1 MKFLL
6 IIIIHS
12 FTFSAFGQY
21 IPSYIESS
29 QGLNI
34 PDMEEGRTEIE
45 FADVNND
52 GNLDIICVG
61 DHGSPFFN
69 STEHGV
75 MVWLGDGAGNWSS
88 FQFGNFG
95 YGGVAVGDVN
105 NDGLMDVGYGIHH
118 NYSGVDLGDQLIEVA
133 LGDGTGT
140 FWSPWDDGLATNG
153 ETWGMFCTDFAD
165 VDNDG
170 DLDIGAN
177 SFGGGAGVHIYANN
191 LDGTWEQIYGFL
203 GGNSTDDFVFGDVNN
218 DGYPDF
224 AAAHQYGTIYL
235 NDNTGSFIQSDGN
248 LPSGSSIGRRGPDL
262 GDVDNDGTDELSY
275 INSNGGIEVWKWNDG
290 NNWISVSNGL
300 PTSGAFTFT
309 QLFDMNM
316 DGFLDLTAFADAL
329 VVMWLGDGTDNW
341 TEVVQ
346 INIPASPADAN
357 AFRIGGD
364 IDRNGFPDIGLVD
377 EESGFPFYRNHVRI
391 YKESSPADSLSITSL
406 YPGSSRRWNVNS
418 IQTIK
423 WISEVQSGDS
433 SWVKLEISL
442 NDTLG
447 PWQLITS
454 GLPNNGHH
462 QIVVPGW
469 MASQQSC
476 RIRYIVYTQS
486 DSAASITPEGFFII
500 GDPVDVEKDS
510 EQLPGNFFL
519 FQNYPNPFNPNTK
532 IKYRIPLSPPLLKG
546 ESEAGGFV
554 SLKIYDVLGNEI
566 ATLVNEEKPAG
577 SYEIEFSA
585 KDLPS
590 GIYFYQL
597 KADSFVDTKK
607 MLLLK

>member
-12 FTFSAFGQY
+12 FTFPAFAQY

-29 QGLNI
+29 QGLNT

-61 DHGSPFFN
+61 DHGSPFIN

-75 MVWLGDGAGNWSS
+75 MVWFGDGAGNWSS

-140 FWSPWDDGLATNG
+140 SWTPWDDGLATNG

-191 LDGTWEQIYGFL
+191 LDGTWEQVYGFL
-203 GGNSTDDFVFGDVNN
+203 GGSSTDDFVFGDVNN

-235 NDNTGSFIQSDGN
+235 NDSTGSFVQSDGN
-248 LPSGSSIGRRGPDL
+248 LPSGSSFGRRGPDL
-262 GDVDNDGTDELSY
+262 GDIDIDGTDEFSFV
-275 INSNGGIEVWKWNDG
+275 NSNGGIEVWKWNDG
-290 NNWISVSNGL
+290 NNWISISNGL
-300 PTSGAFTFT
+300 PTGGSFEFT

-329 VVMWLGDGTDNW
+329 VVMWLGDGTGNW
-341 TEVVQ
+341 TQAVQ
-346 INIPASPADAN
+346 FNIPASPADAN

-364 IDRNGFPDIGLVD
+364 VDRNGFPDIGLVD

-406 YPGSSRRWNVNS
+406 YPGPNRKWNVNS
-418 IQTIK
+418 VQTIK
-423 WISEVQSGDS
+423 WISEVPSGDS
-433 SWVKLEISL
+433 SWVKLEISI

-447 PWQLITS
+447 PWQLIEQD
-454 GLPNNGHH
+454 LPNSGHQ

-469 MASQQSC
+469 MASQQRC

-486 DSAASITPEGFFII
+486 DSAASITPVGFYII
-500 GDPVDVEKDS
+500 
-510 EQLPGNFFL
+510 
-519 FQNYPNPFNPNTK
+519 
-532 IKYRIPLSPPLLKG
+532 
-546 ESEAGGFV
+546 
-554 SLKIYDVLGNEI
+554 
-566 ATLVNEEKPAG
+566 
-577 SYEIEFSA
+577 
-585 KDLPS
+585 
-590 GIYFYQL
+590 
-597 KADSFVDTKK
+597 
-607 MLLLK
+607 

>member
-1 MKFLL
+1 MKYLL
-6 IIIIHS
+6 IIIIYS
-12 FTFSAFGQY
+12 FTFSAYAQY

-52 GNLDIICVG
+52 GNIDIICVG

-75 MVWLGDGAGNWSS
+75 MVWLSDGAGNWSS

-140 FWSPWDDGLATNG
+140 FWTPWDDGLASNG

-224 AAAHQYGTIYL
+224 AAAHQYGTVYL
-235 NDNTGSFIQSDGN
+235 NDSTGIFIQSDGN

-262 GDVDNDGTDELSY
+262 GDINNDGTDELSF
-275 INSNGGIEVWKWNDG
+275 INSNGGIEVWKWNEG
-290 NNWISVSNGL
+290 NNWISMSNGL
-300 PTSGAFTFT
+300 PTAGSFKFT

-316 DGFLDLTAFADAL
+316 DGFLDLSAFADAL
-329 VVMWLGDGTDNW
+329 VVMWLGDGTGNW
-341 TEVVQ
+341 TQAVQ
-346 INIPASPADAN
+346 ISIPASPADAN
-357 AFRIGGD
+357 AFRIDGD
-364 IDRNGFPDIGLVD
+364 VDRNGFPDIGLVD

-391 YKESSPADSLSITSL
+391 YKENSPADSLRITAL
-406 YPGSSRRWNVNS
+406 TPGSYRRWNILSVQF
-418 IQTIK
+418 IR
-423 WISEVQSGDS
+423 WISEVPAGDS

-442 NDTLG
+442 NDILG
-447 PWQLITS
+447 PWQLIAS
-454 GLPNNGHH
+454 HLPNNGNF
-462 QIVVPGW
+462 QWIIPDI
-469 MASQQSC
+469 MASANLC
-476 RIRYIVYTQS
+476 RIRYTVYTES
-486 DSAASITPEGFFII
+486 DSTLGITPAGFYISPDLVPV
-500 GDPVDVEKDS
+500 GDIDYDHPVEFS
-510 EQLPGNFFL
+510 LS
-519 FQNYPNPFNPNTK
+519 QNYPNPFNPSTK
-532 IKYRIPLSPPLLKG
+532 IKYALSSRQYATLK
-546 ESEAGGFV
+546 V
-554 SLKIYDVLGNEI
+554 YDILGNEI

-577 SYEIEFSA
+577 RYEVEF
-585 KDLPS
+585 DGTGLPS
-590 GIYFYQL
+590 GIYFYRLQ
-597 KADSFVDTKK
+597 ANDFVNTNK
-607 MLLLK
+607 MILLK

>member
-1 MKFLL
+1 
-6 IIIIHS
+6 
-12 FTFSAFGQY
+12 
-21 IPSYIESS
+21 
-29 QGLNI
+29 
-34 PDMEEGRTEIE
+34 MEEGRTEIE

-75 MVWLGDGAGNWSS
+75 MVWFGDGAGNWSS

-140 FWSPWDDGLATNG
+140 SWTPWDDGLATNG

-177 SFGGGAGVHIYANN
+177 SFGGGAGVHIYTNN
-191 LDGTWEQIYGFL
+191 LDGTWEQVYGFL
-203 GGNSTDDFVFGDVNN
+203 GGSSTDDFVFGDVNN

-235 NDNTGSFIQSDGN
+235 NDSTGSFVQSDGN
-248 LPSGSSIGRRGPDL
+248 LPSGSSFGRRGPDL
-262 GDVDNDGTDELSY
+262 GDIDNDGTDELSF
-275 INSNGGIEVWKWNDG
+275 INSNSGIEVWKWNDG
-290 NNWISVSNGL
+290 NNWISISNGL
-300 PTSGAFTFT
+300 PTGGSFEFT

-329 VVMWLGDGTDNW
+329 VSMWLGDGTGNW
-341 TEVVQ
+341 TQAVQ
-346 INIPASPADAN
+346 FNIPASPADAN

-364 IDRNGFPDIGLVD
+364 VDRNGFPDIGLVD

-391 YKESSPADSLSITSL
+391 YKESSPADSLSIISL
-406 YPGSSRRWNVNS
+406 YPGPNRKWNVNS
-418 IQTIK
+418 VQTIK
-423 WISEVQSGDS
+423 WISEVPSGDS
-433 SWVKLEISL
+433 SWVKLEISI
-442 NDTLG
+442 NVTLG
-447 PWQLITS
+447 PWQLIAS
-454 GLPNNGHH
+454 GLPNSGHH

-469 MASQQSC
+469 MASQQRC

-486 DSAASITPEGFFII
+486 DSSASITPVGFYII
-500 GDPVDVEKDS
+500 GNPVDVEK
-510 EQLPGNFFL
+510 EVVQLPEKYSL
-519 FQNYPNPFNPNTK
+519 SQNYPNPFNPTTT

-554 SLKIYDVLGNEI
+554 SLKVYDVLGNEI
-566 ATLVNEEKPAG
+566 VTLVNKELPAG
-577 SYEIEFSA
+577 EYEVEFSA
-585 KDLPS
+585 KGLPS

-597 KADSFVDTKK
+597 RAGNFVETKK
-607 MLLLK
+607 MVLMK